1 MADTIKEPEVD
12 LEQARRDELTR
23 RRLLELTG
31 RDEAPC
37 GRRPWTKRR
46 CSTPSGACR
55 LPTPRVGVMH
65 RPTSGVDYREIS
77 TRDWERA
84 GVSPEQN
91 PGYVRWDAGNDWS
104 VPRGMLDFLSEGQFN
119 QFILGDGQ
127 FQVGRAVKDIR
138 CPGKLA
144 GRLGEFLGMVAWEIK
159 CSSRGV
165 RSWPRHRCPSSVRC
179 QHGGV
184 VGYQAVRRA
193 AKSKN

>member
-31 RDEAPC
+31 RDEPLRQATMDEKEMFDAEWRVQAPDAKS
-37 GRRPWTKRR
+37 W
-46 CSTPSGACR
+46 
-55 LPTPRVGVMH
+55 VMH

-127 FQVGRAVKDIR
+127 FQVDER
-138 CPGKLA
+138 
-144 GRLGEFLGMVAWEIK
+144 
-159 CSSRGV
+159 
-165 RSWPRHRCPSSVRC
+165 
-179 QHGGV
+179 
-184 VGYQAVRRA
+184 
-193 AKSKN
+193 